1 MSKPKI
7 AVIGLGGTIA
17 SLADHPLEILDYG
30 ANGSL
35 DCEAVVAMFPEINE
49 LADIIAVPFRAV
61 PSFNIF
67 YPEWKALLER
77 MDALEVEIP
86 DLAGFVLL
94 HGTGSMEE
102 TAYFLSQTVRTT
114 LPVVMTGAQRPPSA
128 RSSDAG
134 LNLANAIRA
143 ASHPAS
149 QGMGVMILMN
159 DELHAAREATKI
171 STLRLNA
178 FQSPDTGPLGFVD
191 GDAVTFYRKP
201 LRRYAPEHRFDLANI
216 AALPRVDILY
226 GYTGADGTAARAF
239 IEAGAQG
246 IVSAGFPP
254 GYTGD
259 ADANVLSEAVREKG
273 LIVIQASR
281 GGAGRTFDSRRA
293 RGQGFIPADNLNPQK
308 ARLLLALALTRTRD
322 VAEIADIFRC
332 H

>member
-1 MSKPKI
+1 MFKPKI

-35 DCEAVVAMFPEINE
+35 DCDAVVAMFPELSE

-67 YPEWKALLER
+67 DPEWKALLER
-77 MDALEVEIP
+77 MDALEAEIS

-143 ASHPAS
+143 ATHPAS

-159 DELHAAREATKI
+159 DELHAARDATKV

-201 LRRYAPEHRFDLANI
+201 LRRCAPEHRFDLGNV

-226 GYTGADGTAARAF
+226 GYTGSDGTAARAF
-239 IEAGAQG
+239 VEAGAQG

-259 ADANVLSEAVREKG
+259 ADASVLSEAVRKKG
-273 LIVIQASR
+273 LIVVQASR

>member
-1 MSKPKI
+1 MVKPKI

-35 DCEAVVAMFPEINE
+35 DCDAVVALFPELNE

-77 MDALEVEIP
+77 MDAIETENP

-102 TAYFLSQTVRTT
+102 TAFFLSQTVRTR
-114 LPVVMTGAQRPPSA
+114 LPVIMTGAQRPPSA

-134 LNLANAIRA
+134 LNLANAVRA
-143 ASHPAS
+143 AANPAS
-149 QGMGVMILMN
+149 HGMGVMILMN
-159 DELHAAREATKI
+159 DELHAARDATKV
-171 STLRLNA
+171 STLRLDA
-178 FQSPDTGPLGFVD
+178 FQSPDSGPLGFVD
-191 GDAVTFYRKP
+191 GDAVTFYRRP
-201 LRRYAPEHRFDLANI
+201 VRRFAPEHRFDISGLET
-216 AALPRVDILY
+216 LPRVDILY
-226 GYTGADGTAARAF
+226 GYTGSDGTAARAF
-239 IEAGAQG
+239 IEAGAVG

-259 ADANVLSEAVREKG
+259 VDANVLAETVREKK
-273 LIVIQASR
+273 LIVVQASR

-293 RGQGFIPADNLNPQK
+293 KGQGFIPADNLNPQK
-308 ARLLLALALTRTRD
+308 ARLLLALALTRTQD
-322 VAEIADIFRC
+322 VAELAEIFRC